1 MSTANPGYQ
10 APSVTVSS
18 SLPTR
23 GVGDAVLIVPVIS
36 DDDTPK
42 VLAAE
47 PYLDAE
53 AVDEIEAGLRALG
66 DRRRGATTPAAGGGA
81 AGRQRACRRPG
92 RPPRRVAAG
101 FDPSRCRGGPR
112 SLDKVESVVTT
123 LSALDFAAAVVEGL
137 ILGAYRFNEFRSDKT
152 APKDAGLRKITV
164 LPGPAVSAR
173 GEAEVERAAAV
184 ATAVAAAFVNTPPS
198 HLFPAEFAERAKAL
212 GESAGLGSRC
222 STTRTCPATGTAG

>member
-18 SLPTR
+18 SLPNR

-53 AVDEIEAGLRALG
+53 AVGEIEAGLRALG
-66 DRRRGATTPAAGGGA
+66 ATGGAEQLTPAGHGGA

-92 RPPRRVAAG
+92 RPPRRVAADVIRRAAG
-101 FDPSRCRGGPR
+101 VAAR

-137 ILGAYRFNEFRSDKT
+137 ILGAYRFTEFRSDKT

-173 GEAEVERAAAV
+173 AAKAEVERAAAV
-184 ATAVAAAFVNTPPS
+184 ATAVATARDFVNTPPS
-198 HLFPAEFAERAKAL
+198 HLFPGRIRQARKGF
-212 GESAGLGSRC
+212 G
-222 STTRTCPATGTAG
+222 